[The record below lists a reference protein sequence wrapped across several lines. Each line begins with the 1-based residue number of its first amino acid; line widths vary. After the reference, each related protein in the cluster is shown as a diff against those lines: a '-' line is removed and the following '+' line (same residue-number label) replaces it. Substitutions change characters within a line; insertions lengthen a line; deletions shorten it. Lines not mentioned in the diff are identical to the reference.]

1 MNLKMCFPRRHQG
14 AERGVQA
21 YYRPS
26 HCPTVHGFLGAGE
39 LDGPLADV
47 WALLR
52 QPAHSHLYNP
62 AVRSAWTRPL
72 DGSTQLG
79 EPAETPPNHP
89 IRSVQSWIVFVGIF
103 AKLEMKIFNQ

>member
-1 MNLKMCFPRRHQG
+1 MCFPRRHQG
-14 AERGVQA
+14 EERGVQA

-26 HCPTVHGFLGAGE
+26 SGPTVHGFLGAGE
-39 LDGPLADV
+39 LDRPLADL
-47 WALLR
+47 WDLLR

-79 EPAETPPNHP
+79 EHNGNTTESHGP
-89 IRSVQSWIVFVGIF
+89 IRRDPSWIVFVGIF
-103 AKLEMKIFNQ
+103 AKLEMKRFNQ